1 MDENNLIVVP
11 AIYWQARNAEFELP
25 VVTLADVKINN
36 STYSPGIY
44 KVTEQAV
51 FEITAEMHPSVH
63 ELVIP
68 TGEMVT
74 IVEKMLRGKP
84 VDELRF
90 DAQITAADGEN
101 PAKLSVRMKLPT
113 GNYLIS
119 AGRLNEGLK
128 TIGAPF
134 RLAFDPVDID
144 SVVAV

>member
-1 MDENNLIVVP
+1 MQTESLVVVP
-11 AIYWQARNAEFELP
+11 AITWQFENPESMLP
-25 VVTLADVKINN
+25 VIDLQNVQLTEATFNA
-36 STYSPGIY
+36 GIY
-44 KVTEQAV
+44 KVTESTV
-51 FEITAEMHPSVH
+51 FEITANMLPSIP

-68 TGEMVT
+68 AGEMVT
-74 IVEKMLRGKP
+74 IVEKILRGNP

-90 DAQITAADGEN
+90 DAVITAADGET

-119 AGRLNEGLK
+119 AARLNEGLK

-134 RLAFDPVDID
+134 RLAFEPVDID